1 MAYDARIIEYNYM
14 LMPELRCPK
23 SDKPDKNVRALT
35 DKEQKKLLKALE
47 KMRSNPEG
55 LVFCDHIKGSIIET
69 MQVNSFFSRITEKAG
84 IPVTGQHALRHS
96 FATRCIEAGVPNDC
110 NSNHALL

>member
-1 MAYDARIIEYNYM
+1 M
-14 LMPELRCPK
+14 
-23 SDKPDKNVRALT
+23 
-35 DKEQKKLLKALE
+35 KALE
-47 KMRSNPEG
+47 TMRPNPEG
-55 LVFCDHIKGSIIET
+55 LVFYDHIKGSIIET
-69 MQVNSFFSRITEKAG
+69 TQVNSFFSRITEKAG